1 MHVCF
6 IAYFYSKISTISL
19 YRNVTRRVSS
29 SFNQKRNLKRV
40 SSITNLQIKDKI
52 VFQYE
57 ARNITLK
64 YQKRGIKFYRVPQQR
79 AVTQSRRS
87 DVDPSRRFRNSGGS
101 VRMQRTAP
109 SNCKGLGCANLLQRP
124 TRYVTVVMTFINN
137 VSPENGR

>member
-1 MHVCF
+1 M
-6 IAYFYSKISTISL
+6 
-19 YRNVTRRVSS
+19 
-29 SFNQKRNLKRV
+29 NLKRV
-40 SSITNLQIKDKI
+40 SSITNLRINDKM
-52 VFQYE
+52 VFQYK

-64 YQKRGIKFYRVPQQR
+64 NQKRGIKFDRVPQQR
-79 AVTQSRRS
+79 RVTQSRRS

>member
-1 MHVCF
+1 MYVCF
-6 IAYFYSKISTISL
+6 IAYFYCKISIISL

-29 SFNQKRNLKRV
+29 SFNIKMNLKRV
-40 SSITNLQIKDKI
+40 SLITNLQIKDEM
-52 VFQYE
+52 VSQYE
-57 ARNITLK
+57 ARDISLK
-64 YQKRGIKFYRVPQQR
+64 YQERGIKFYRVPQQR
-79 AVTQSRRS
+79 TVTQSRRS